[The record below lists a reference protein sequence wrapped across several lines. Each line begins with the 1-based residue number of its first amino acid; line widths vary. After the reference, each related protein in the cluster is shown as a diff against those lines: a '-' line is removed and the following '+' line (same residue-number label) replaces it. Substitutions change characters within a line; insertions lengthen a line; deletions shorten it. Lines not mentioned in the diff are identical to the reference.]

1 VNKRILDALDA
12 LKLRTA
18 GPKANNIQRIQID
31 SRKVQEGDAF
41 VALPGER
48 VDGHDYIP
56 SAIQSGAKLVLCKAG
71 WKKPEECAQL
81 FPEVSFA
88 FAEDVL
94 RAMQDWAK
102 ASLKTMTR
110 AKRVGITGSNGKTTT
125 KELLAAILRQVGTVY
140 ANPGNYNSDIGLPLS
155 VLSMDAEPDFMVL
168 EMGMN
173 RRGEMK
179 ELADVYFPQLG
190 LITNIGTAHIG
201 IIGSQEGIALEK
213 RAIFSNANRE
223 TVAVLPGSDPYFELL
238 KENFPGEV
246 QTFSDQDAQELSGLH
261 GFEGMRFFW
270 EGNEYRL
277 PLSGKHNVNNALAAM
292 TAARVLGASPGQIAR
307 GLAEVRIAFGRGE
320 FLPGPV
326 AVYQDCYNAN
336 PDSMLALLGQL
347 EDLEWAGQV
356 HLVLG
361 EMRELGDQ
369 AEDFHRALAKALP
382 VDRIGALYLFG
393 GLMQGLAEDLSTQ
406 GFSRP
411 LWWTEDFSQLSTWLG
426 EGLKQGDLVIL
437 KGSRGVALE
446 RLTKMIS
453 SDFPLEVK
461 G

>member
-201 IIGSQEGIALEK
+201 IIGSQ
-213 RAIFSNANRE
+213 RRDSFRE
-223 TVAVLPGSDPYFELL
+223 TG
-238 KENFPGEV
+238 NFF
-246 QTFSDQDAQELSGLH
+246 QRQSGDR
-261 GFEGMRFFW
+261 GRI
-270 EGNEYRL
+270 
-277 PLSGKHNVNNALAAM
+277 
-292 TAARVLGASPGQIAR
+292 ARVGS
-307 GLAEVRIAFGRGE
+307 
-320 FLPGPV
+320 
-326 AVYQDCYNAN
+326 
-336 PDSMLALLGQL
+336 
-347 EDLEWAGQV
+347 
-356 HLVLG
+356 
-361 EMRELGDQ
+361 
-369 AEDFHRALAKALP
+369 
-382 VDRIGALYLFG
+382 LF
-393 GLMQGLAEDLSTQ
+393 
-406 GFSRP
+406 
-411 LWWTEDFSQLSTWLG
+411 
-426 EGLKQGDLVIL
+426 
-437 KGSRGVALE
+437 
-446 RLTKMIS
+446 
-453 SDFPLEVK
+453 
-461 G
+461 